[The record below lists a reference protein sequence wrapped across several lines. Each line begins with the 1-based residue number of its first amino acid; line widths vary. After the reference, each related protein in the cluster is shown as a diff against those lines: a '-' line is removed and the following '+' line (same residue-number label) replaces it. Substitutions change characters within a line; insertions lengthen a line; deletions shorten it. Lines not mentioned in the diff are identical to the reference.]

1 MLTLNRQSAQR
12 LGGILSRATQTRTD
26 ECQKCGG
33 WHVKQWRGR
42 MKSAEYVSKAC
53 KCSCCRF
60 SFAVT
65 DSFGFP
71 VL

>member
-1 MLTLNRQSAQR
+1 MLTLNLRSAQR
-12 LGGILSRATQTRTD
+12 LRGILSRGAKARTD
-26 ECQKCGG
+26 ECEKCGG

-42 MKSAEYVSKAC
+42 MKSSEYVSKAC
-53 KCSCCRF
+53 SCSCCRF

>member
-1 MLTLNRQSAQR
+1 MLTLHRRSAQR
-12 LGGILSRATQTRTD
+12 LGEILSRGNKIQNDA
-26 ECQKCGG
+26 CQKCGG

-53 KCSCCRF
+53 TCSCCRF
-60 SFAVT
+60 SFAVSE
-65 DSFGFP
+65 SFGFP